1 MAQLL
6 GPDGQPIR
14 GELLTREIAEA
25 TTTGVRSPVAG
36 YPADGLNPSRL
47 AGIMRQADQGEPL
60 RYFELAELVEERDPH
75 YLGVLGTRKRQV
87 SQIPVRVEAASEDK
101 EDVAIADFVRAWLT
115 RDELQNDLFHIL
127 DAIGKGLSFTEIIWE
142 TSEKQFWPAQLAWRS
157 QRWFTFHRTNL
168 ETPLLRSFEASED
181 GQLGSVLPYAKFI
194 VARMQA
200 KSGLAIRSGI
210 ARTAAWAWMF
220 KAFTAK
226 DWAIFSQTYGQP
238 IRVGRYQA
246 GATEKEKQTLLAAVT
261 NIAADCAAIIPGG
274 MSIDFVES
282 KSTQQSGA
290 NYRERCDWLDQQV
303 SKLVMGQTATTDAI
317 AGGHAVGKEHRE
329 VQRDIATADARSLQ
343 ATLNAALMRP
353 FVDLNF
359 GPRKAYPRF
368 VIEEPHETDM
378 KAMSE
383 ALEKLVPLG
392 LKVSMAAVRDKVG
405 LPEPAGEEDTLRVS
419 LDPAADGRQSPPGRS
434 VPPPAAS
441 LQAAAHVHGAHVHG
455 AHGTQGLA
463 EELADGCVDEDW
475 EEMLRDPVEQV
486 RKLLGESKTL
496 AEFRDRLAALAAT
509 IDTAALANML
519 ADATT
524 TARIAALMGVPA
536 EDA

>member
-14 GELLTREIAEA
+14 KELLTREIAEA
-25 TTTGVRSPVAG
+25 TTSGVRSPVSG
-36 YPADGLNPSRL
+36 YPADGLTPSRL
-47 AGIMRQADQGEPL
+47 AAIMRQADQGEPL
-60 RYFELAELVEERDPH
+60 QYFELAELIEERDPH

-101 EDVAIADFVRAWLT
+101 DDVAIADFVRAWLT

-142 TSEKQFWPAQLAWRS
+142 TSEKQFWPAHLAWRS
-157 QRWFTFHRTNL
+157 QRWFTFNRTDL
-168 ETPLLRSFEASED
+168 ETPLLRSFEATED
-181 GQLGSVLPYAKFI
+181 GQLGTALPYAKFI

-200 KSGLAIRSGI
+200 KSGLAVRSGI
-210 ARTAAWAWMF
+210 ARAAAWAWMF

-246 GATEKEKQTLLAAVT
+246 GATDKEKQTLLTAVT
-261 NIAADCAAIIPGG
+261 NIAADCAAIIPNG

-282 KSTQQSGA
+282 KTTQQSGA

-353 FVDLNF
+353 FVELNF

-368 VIEEPHETDM
+368 VIEEPHETDV

-383 ALEKLVPLG
+383 ALDKLVPLG
-392 LKVSMAAVRDKVG
+392 LKVSMASVRDKVG
-405 LPEPAGEEDTLRVS
+405 LPEPASEDDTLRPPEMP
-419 LDPAADGRQSPPGRS
+419 LTADAAPPGLAPQRR
-434 VPPPAAS
+434 AS
-441 LQAAAHVHGAHVHG
+441 LAAAAHVHGIHAVQG
-455 AHGTQGLA
+455 PQGLA

-475 EEMLRDPVEQV
+475 EEMMQDPVGQV
-486 RKLLGESKTL
+486 QKLLDESKTL
-496 AEFRDRLAALAAT
+496 AEFRDGLAALAAT

-536 EDA
+536 EEP